1 MFDNSGIDGNN
12 KLEIKKKE
20 HKKFEFDFMTK
31 DGINMCKHFAITHGY
46 DGFSTFDKKGK
57 QKCKFFVL
65 YRRKFVQLALEFEK
79 ISFENIF
86 HRASL
91 HSVSYILQRSSSDLA
106 CPLLFSSSTPS
117 GHPSI
122 VPSVVPSSTPSLEP
136 SFMPSTG
143 PSALPSNVPSFNPSF
158 VPSPLP
164 SLLPSAIPSTL
175 PSSIPTD
182 HPSIVPS
189 ESSLPS
195 NVPNSISPS
204 CVDQDIKIGFSLPN
218 GHYTNCG
225 EASITLNSSCNTKV
239 VETNCPRLCKTCP
252 LCTDSKDDV
261 FMGLHGKKS
270 CSYAQMNKNL
280 CNSYF
285 WLKDLCPS
293 ACESCCKDQTG
304 PVPFNGIIGSPSM
317 TCESFKLAKNQKY
330 CSQQRIQKSCP
341 KSCNACNTPP
351 RPCSDV
357 VYPIWVDG
365 GLKTCKTI
373 SAIRSKK
380 NYCENWDDIKRLCP
394 VSCGICSHEPTHSP
408 IK

>member
-1 MFDNSGIDGNN
+1 
-12 KLEIKKKE
+12 
-20 HKKFEFDFMTK
+20 
-31 DGINMCKHFAITHGY
+31 
-46 DGFSTFDKKGK
+46 
-57 QKCKFFVL
+57 
-65 YRRKFVQLALEFEK
+65 
-79 ISFENIF
+79 
-86 HRASL
+86 
-91 HSVSYILQRSSSDLA
+91 
-106 CPLLFSSSTPS
+106 
-117 GHPSI
+117 
-122 VPSVVPSSTPSLEP
+122 
-136 SFMPSTG
+136 MPSTG

-189 ESSLPS
+189 ESALPS
-195 NVPNSISPS
+195 NVPNSISSS

-270 CSYAQMNKNL
+270 CSYAQMNRNL

-408 IK
+408 SRNLGQGKGKGKGKTTGKGKGNRN